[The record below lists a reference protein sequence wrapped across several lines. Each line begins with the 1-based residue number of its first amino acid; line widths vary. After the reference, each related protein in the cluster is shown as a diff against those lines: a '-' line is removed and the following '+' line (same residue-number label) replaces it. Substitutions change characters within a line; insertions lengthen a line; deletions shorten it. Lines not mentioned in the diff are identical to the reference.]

1 MSNDARQEQGYS
13 ILEVAVA
20 TGVLLGVLGCAFGLI
35 NQSANVGKS
44 QQRLAFSQNNLRNV
58 RSIMSKDI
66 QNAGFF
72 DTLQTTRT
80 TASVGNFSGIPA
92 ATATSIGF
100 QLVNQQWNGTAD
112 VSQTITYAYDS
123 VNKRITRNQISAGGT
138 PDNVTL
144 LSNASQV
151 DSNTPVFSYIDDPN
165 DPTSKIGVTV
175 QLQTDTGQID
185 PYTKQPITRQIK
197 TTILSRNSKYASDR
211 LTISVSGGSG
221 GSSGG
226 TDFSNV
232 PAVTN

>member
-44 QQRLAFSQNNLRNV
+44 QQTLAFSQNNLRNV
-58 RSIMSKDI
+58 LTVMSKDI
-66 QNAGFF
+66 QKAGFF
-72 DTLQTTRT
+72 DTVQTTRT
-80 TASVGNFSGIPA
+80 SASVGTFSGIPA
-92 ATATSIGF
+92 ATATSTGF
-100 QLVNQQWNGTAD
+100 KLITQEWNGTAD
-112 VSQTITYAYDS
+112 VSQTITYAYDA
-123 VNKRITRNQISAGGT
+123 VNKRITRNQISATGT
-138 PDNVTL
+138 PNNLTL
-144 LSNASQV
+144 LSNASQI
-151 DSNTPVFSYIDDPN
+151 DSSTPVFSYIDDPN
-165 DPTSKIGVTV
+165 DSTSKIGVTV

-211 LTISVSGGSG
+211 LTISISGGSG
-221 GSSGG
+221 GGGSG

-232 PAVTN
+232 PSATN